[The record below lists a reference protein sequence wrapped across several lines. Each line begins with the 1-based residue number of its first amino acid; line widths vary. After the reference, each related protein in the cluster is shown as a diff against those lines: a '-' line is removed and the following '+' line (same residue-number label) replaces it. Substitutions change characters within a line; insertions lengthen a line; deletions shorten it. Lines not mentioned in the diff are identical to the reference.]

1 MKKKLP
7 ILALSAMLLVGLAS
21 CGSKPNP
28 STSGSEP
35 TTTPTTATPTTSA
48 EEPVVVESV
57 TITGYEELTV
67 LSGDRVT
74 LQAEVKGN
82 KDKLKVTWTS
92 SDENV
97 ATVKNG
103 VVKFLKIS
111 ENKTVTITATS
122 NDDATKF
129 DSVTFTVVRTLIDL
143 ANSRGNLDTS
153 MFLSDGSISTEV
165 EDIAMMYDGVY
176 GTKWYVEANIMMS
189 DFDETDAYPKFG
201 LMTGTSDHG
210 YWNNADEKFKNAFF
224 YVDAMKSNLA
234 KGWTSFNFVTQ
245 TELLND
251 WNWGGQ
257 TGYFNVS
264 NDDKVE
270 QNKEFRMGLLRDG
283 IDYYLFTMKGEDIH
297 CYNHVQWTGVAADE
311 PSYAWVGGWKTAVT
325 VKDFK
330 SLTGDDVDK
339 MYGEVT
345 ELNLSLDSTTLFL
358 NESYTLRV
366 TTNTLNYDRNK
377 LTFTSSDDTIVTVDS
392 TGKVTATEKP
402 GKAVITVK
410 YGEIEKIFNVEV
422 TDDAKFKVVLDGKM
436 DDLIW
441 SDMVKANKYTLTLK
455 GANEHIDF
463 YGSRNSKGVYL
474 FADYWVNAQKSGNA
488 SNDWWMNDNFETR
501 FVDRYGAING
511 VNLENGGQGW
521 ISGNKTSNYTGFY
534 VSSPA
539 EENGQYHMVFE
550 VFSSYEDMNRGRT
563 ENLVTKDTVIGVSM
577 GSNPASDWKSCPWW
591 GSTKLAE
598 NLKITEDGLLAK
610 VDETLI
616 CPTEDS
622 HVYGAWYTEN
632 AATCTNDGNE
642 RRDCTLCGH
651 SETKIIQSTGG
662 THTIDETKITVLE
675 EATCLKEGKG
685 TTKCT
690 SCQADVEVTLPKDLS
705 HHEGSYTDGVWSCCN
720 NRLEKKTV
728 FDYPASVDWQTN
740 NFILGVMNGTEDWSI
755 TLDVDMIRTNGNND
769 CARGW
774 AGQVQVENDSGEF
787 DNDDSHKWV
796 WRQDWWGWGHYN
808 PANGSDVSLDA
819 ANRPGNCGGWTNN
832 FVNQDEGGFVSYK
845 GSVLDNCHLLQT
857 ISFSHET
864 GKVSIITIVTAKAG
878 TEAGKVAT
886 VTYESLAFPT
896 DKKMEVCFGMLFQ
909 MQGTHTI
916 NSVKIT
922 GNMIEGPHA
931 KTGAVG
937 LVD

>member
-28 STSGSEP
+28 STSGSKP

-92 SDENV
+92 SDETV

-165 EDIAMMYDGVY
+165 EDIAMMYGGVY

-189 DFDETDAYPKFG
+189 DFDETDGYPKFG

-245 TELLND
+245 NELLND

-377 LTFTSSDDTIVTVDS
+377 LTFTSSDNTIVTVDS

-402 GKAVITVK
+402 GNAVITVK
-410 YGEIEKIFNVEV
+410 YGDIEKTFNVEV

-441 SDMVKANKYTLTLK
+441 TDTVKENKYTLNLN

-521 ISGNKTSNYTGFY
+521 ISGNKTSNYTDFY

-539 EENGQYHMVFE
+539 EENGQYHIVFE

-563 ENLVTKDTVIGVSM
+563 ENLVTKETVIGVSI
-577 GSNPASDWKSCPWW
+577 GSNPASDWKSVSWW
-591 GSTKLAE
+591 EALNLRRILRLLKMAFLLKLMK
-598 NLKITEDGLLAK
+598 L
-610 VDETLI
+610 
-616 CPTEDS
+616 
-622 HVYGAWYTEN
+622 
-632 AATCTNDGNE
+632 
-642 RRDCTLCGH
+642 
-651 SETKIIQSTGG
+651 
-662 THTIDETKITVLE
+662 
-675 EATCLKEGKG
+675 
-685 TTKCT
+685 
-690 SCQADVEVTLPKDLS
+690 
-705 HHEGSYTDGVWSCCN
+705 
-720 NRLEKKTV
+720 
-728 FDYPASVDWQTN
+728 
-740 NFILGVMNGTEDWSI
+740 
-755 TLDVDMIRTNGNND
+755 
-769 CARGW
+769 
-774 AGQVQVENDSGEF
+774 
-787 DNDDSHKWV
+787 
-796 WRQDWWGWGHYN
+796 
-808 PANGSDVSLDA
+808 
-819 ANRPGNCGGWTNN
+819 
-832 FVNQDEGGFVSYK
+832 
-845 GSVLDNCHLLQT
+845 
-857 ISFSHET
+857 
-864 GKVSIITIVTAKAG
+864 
-878 TEAGKVAT
+878 
-886 VTYESLAFPT
+886 
-896 DKKMEVCFGMLFQ
+896 
-909 MQGTHTI
+909 
-916 NSVKIT
+916 
-922 GNMIEGPHA
+922 
-931 KTGAVG
+931 
-937 LVD
+937 

>member
-1 MKKKLP
+1 MKMKLP
-7 ILALSAMLLVGLAS
+7 ILALSAILLVGLAS
-21 CGSKPNP
+21 CGTKKP
-28 STSGSEP
+28 
-35 TTTPTTATPTTSA
+35 TPTTSSV
-48 EEPVVVESV
+48 EQITVESV
-57 TITGYEELTV
+57 QITGYDDLTV
-67 LSGDRVT
+67 LSGSELT
-74 LQAEVKGN
+74 LKAEVKAS
-82 KDKLKVTWTS
+82 KDKLKVTWAS
-92 SDENV
+92 SDETV
-97 ATVKNG
+97 AIVKNG
-103 VVKFLKIS
+103 KVKFQKVA
-111 ENKTVTITATS
+111 EDKEVTITATS
-122 NDDATKF
+122 TDDKTKF
-129 DSVTFTVVRTLIDL
+129 ASVKFKVVHTAIDIF
-143 ANSRGNLDTS
+143 NSRGNLDTS
-153 MFLSDGSISTEV
+153 MFLTDGSISTEV
-165 EDIAMMYDGVY
+165 EDVAMVYDGVY
-176 GTKWYVEANIMMS
+176 GTKWYVEANIMMT
-189 DFDETDAYPKFG
+189 DFHETDGYPKFG

-210 YWNNADEKFKNAFF
+210 YWNIADEKFKNAFF
-224 YVDAMKSNLA
+224 YVDAQKSNLA
-234 KGWTSFNFVTQ
+234 KGWTAFNFVTQ
-245 TELLND
+245 NELLND
-251 WNWGGQ
+251 WNWNGQ

-270 QNKEFRMGLLRDG
+270 QNKGFRMGLLRDG
-283 IDYYLFTMKGEDIH
+283 IDYYLFAMKGENIY

-311 PSYAWVGGWKTAVT
+311 PSYAWVGGWATAVT

-330 SLTGDDVDK
+330 ALTGDDVDK

-345 ELNLSLDSTTLFL
+345 ELKLSLDATTLFL

-366 TTNTLNYDRNK
+366 TTNTLNYNRNK
-377 LTFTSSDDTIVTVDS
+377 LTFTSSDETVATVDS

-402 GKAVITVK
+402 GNAVITVK
-410 YGEIEKIFNVEV
+410 YGDIEKTFNVEV

-441 SDMVKANKYTLTLK
+441 TDTVKENKYTLTLK
-455 GANEHIDF
+455 GTNEHIDF

-488 SNDWWMNDNFETR
+488 SNEWWMNDNFETR
-501 FVDRYGAING
+501 FVDKYGIIGGINPDKMD
-511 VNLENGGQGW
+511 GQGW

-577 GSNPASDWKSCPWW
+577 GSNPASEWKSCPWW

-632 AATCTNDGNE
+632 AATCTVDGNK
-642 RRDCTLCGH
+642 RRDCILCGH
-651 SETKIIQSTGG
+651 SETEVIASNGK
-662 THTIDETKITVLE
+662 HTIDNNNITTVE
-675 EATCLKEGKG
+675 AATCLKEGKG

-690 SCQADVEVTLPKDLS
+690 SCHEDVEVTLPKDLS
-705 HHEGSYTDGVWSCCN
+705 HHEGSYADGVWSCCN

-728 FDYPASVDWQTN
+728 FDYPAKTDWQTN
-740 NFILGVMNGTEDWSI
+740 NFILGVMNGNADWTI
-755 TLDVDMIRTNGNND
+755 TLDVDMIRTNGNKD
-769 CARGW
+769 AARGW

-787 DNDDSHKWV
+787 DNNDTHKWV
-796 WRQDWWGWGHYN
+796 WRQDWWGWGYYN
-808 PANGSDVSLDA
+808 PANGKGLPADQ
-819 ANRPGNCGGWTNN
+819 ANKDGNCGGWTNN
-832 FVNQDEGGFVSYK
+832 FVNQEEGGFAAYK
-845 GSVLDNCHLLQT
+845 DSVLDNCHLLQT

-864 GKVSIITIVTAKAG
+864 GKVSIVTIVTAKAG
-878 TEAGKVAT
+878 DEAGNFAT

-909 MQGTHTI
+909 MEGTHTI

-922 GNMIEGPHA
+922 GNIIEGPHA

>member
-28 STSGSEP
+28 STSGSKP

-176 GTKWYVEANIMMS
+176 GTKWYVEANITMS
-189 DFDETDAYPKFG
+189 DFDETDGYPKFG

-245 TELLND
+245 NELLND

-377 LTFTSSDDTIVTVDS
+377 LTFTSSDNTIVTVDS

-441 SDMVKANKYTLTLK
+441 SDTVKANKYTLTLR

-539 EENGQYHMVFE
+539 EENGQYHIVFE

-563 ENLVTKDTVIGVSM
+563 ENLVTKETVIGVSI
-577 GSNPASDWKSCPWW
+577 GSNPASDWKSVSWW
-591 GSTKLAE
+591 GSSKFVDYI
-598 NLKITEDGLLAK
+598 KITENGLTFDVEK
-610 VDETLI
+610 TLI
-616 CPTEDS
+616 CPTDDS
-622 HVYGAWYTEN
+622 HAYTGWYIEN
-632 AATCTNDGNE
+632 NATCTVDGNE
-642 RRDCTLCGH
+642 RRDCTLCGNY
-651 SETKIIQSTGG
+651 ETKVIKSNGE
-662 THTIDETKITVLE
+662 HTVDNSQITVTE
-675 EATCLKEGKG
+675 VATCLKKGKG

-690 SCQADVEVTLPKDLS
+690 SCQQDIEVELPIDRFN
-705 HHEGSYTDGVWSCCN
+705 HEGSYANNVWSCCN
-720 NRLEKKTV
+720 ENLQNKTV
-728 FDYPASVDWQTN
+728 FNYPANTNWITN
-740 NFILGVMNGTEDWSI
+740 NFILGVMNGNADWTI
-755 TLDVDMIRTNGNND
+755 TADIDMIRTNGEND
-769 CARGW
+769 PSRGW
-774 AGQVQVENDSGEF
+774 AGQVQVENDEGNF
-787 DNDDSHKWV
+787 DNEDAHKWV
-796 WRQDWWGWGHYN
+796 WRQDWWGWGYYN
-808 PANGSDVSLDA
+808 PANGRNFPADQV
-819 ANRPGNCGGWTNN
+819 NKEGNCGGWVNN
-832 FVNQDEGGFVSYK
+832 FDNDFDDYK
-845 GSVLDNCHLLQT
+845 GIALNDCNLLQT

-864 GKVSIITIVTAKAG
+864 GKVTIVTVITPNDSKMQ
-878 TEAGKVAT
+878 GKVAT
-886 VTYESLAFPT
+886 ATYESLAFPT
-896 DKKMEVCFGMLFQ
+896 DKKMEVGFGMLFS
-909 MQGTHTI
+909 MLGTHTI

-931 KTGAVG
+931 KTGAIG
-937 LVD
+937 LQ

>member
-410 YGEIEKIFNVEV
+410 YGEIEKQFNVEV

-501 FVDRYGAING
+501 FVDRYGTING

-534 VSSPA
+534 VSSPV

-598 NLKITEDGLLAK
+598 NLKITEDGLFAK
-610 VDETLI
+610 IDETLI
-616 CPTEDS
+616 CPTADS
-622 HVYGAWYTEN
+622 HVYGAWYVVN
-632 AATCTNDGNE
+632 AATCTKDGSK

-651 SETKIIQSTGG
+651 FETEVIAATGN
-662 THTIDETKITVLE
+662 THTIDESNITVVE
-675 EATCLKEGKG
+675 PATCLKEGKG
-685 TTKCT
+685 TTPCT
-690 SCQADVEVTLPKDLS
+690 SCGESVEVTIPMDYDG
-705 HHEGSYTDGVWSCCN
+705 HTGTYTDGAWTCCHSE
-720 NRLEKKTV
+720 LEHTV
-728 FDYPASVDWQTN
+728 YNDKRAS
-740 NFILGVMNGTEDWSI
+740 S
-755 TLDVDMIRTNGNND
+755 
-769 CARGW
+769 
-774 AGQVQVENDSGEF
+774 
-787 DNDDSHKWV
+787 
-796 WRQDWWGWGHYN
+796 
-808 PANGSDVSLDA
+808 
-819 ANRPGNCGGWTNN
+819 GGWTDRSTWTDAFTGLEGDFDVEIRYSFVGSLGTTAVEAWRHPLVVISDADNIAEGQAYGDNATFRFDWCAWMDDRNGDNKKIADEINPGVYFFGEGTVFETELANIMKGCDVVLRITRTENN
-832 FVNQDEGGFVSYK
+832 ISLTYQLTAQTDGHVYGPLVQGLTNVHTNKVDISLSAEWSYFTLNYVK
-845 GSVLDNCHLLQT
+845 HL
-857 ISFSHET
+857 
-864 GKVSIITIVTAKAG
+864 
-878 TEAGKVAT
+878 
-886 VTYESLAFPT
+886 
-896 DKKMEVCFGMLFQ
+896 
-909 MQGTHTI
+909 
-916 NSVKIT
+916 
-922 GNMIEGPHA
+922 
-931 KTGAVG
+931 
-937 LVD
+937 